1 VHGRALTV
9 RIMPVRGRRASA
21 LRIYDAIAQGE
32 PGDFLV
38 VEAPYPDEVV
48 VGDLVVTAAVAA
60 GFAGILLDGYARDRG
75 AVTKASIG
83 IWARGLNLLRPNYLE
98 VASIGEPV
106 VCGGAQVHTGDLV
119 IADADGA
126 VIVPPEEL
134 DLLGRAVAHIEVVE
148 RDVKEAINRQASPSE
163 IATLLGRKSQIPDAR

>member
-9 RIMPVRGRRASA
+9 RIMPVRGRRAST
-21 LRIYDAIAQGE
+21 LRIYDAIAQAE

-60 GFAGILLDGYARDRG
+60 GLAGILLDGYARDGG
-75 AVTKASIG
+75 AVTRASIG
-83 IWARGLNLLRPNYLE
+83 IWARGLNVVRPNHLE

-106 VCGGAQVHTGDLV
+106 VCGGAQVHTGDLI
-119 IADADGA
+119 IADSDGA
-126 VIVPPEEL
+126 VVVPPDEL
-134 DLLGRAVAHIEVVE
+134 DLLRRAVDHIEVVE
-148 RDVKEAINRQASPSE
+148 REVKEAIDRHASPSE
-163 IATLLGRKSQIPDAR
+163 IATLLARKSQIPDAR

>member
-1 VHGRALTV
+1 
-9 RIMPVRGRRASA
+9 
-21 LRIYDAIAQGE
+21 
-32 PGDFLV
+32 
-38 VEAPYPDEVV
+38 
-48 VGDLVVTAAVAA
+48 
-60 GFAGILLDGYARDRG
+60 
-75 AVTKASIG
+75 VTKASIG